1 MSLSPKLTRP
11 IAVGPY
17 SIGGQNPIVLI
28 GGPCVIESEQK
39 VMGIAEKLKRITSD
53 KGVPFIFKASYDKAN
68 RSSIQSF
75 RGPGLQEGLK
85 ILEKIKTDLDL
96 PILSDIHKEE
106 EVEPA
111 AEVLDILQIPAFL
124 CRQTDLLVKA
134 AHSGKPVNVK
144 KGQFMAPWDMKN
156 VVLKLTQTGNKNV
169 LLGAETTVSAA
180 AATNEI
186 VIGYNATG
194 LGDNYAV
201 IGNTDVTRLYAAQD
215 GAAQLYANGTIQSS
229 DRRIKKNIEEIGY
242 GLDYVMSL
250 RPVTYFKKH
259 PGEYSQDLKDKFY
272 PDGDV
277 RQVRSENEGRR
288 QVGFIAQE
296 VQAVNAHFGVE
307 NNIVAI
313 DEDGFHRMDYEKL
326 VVPVVRGL
334 QELDTVVLEL
344 KATVQ
349 ARDAVIATQ
358 QAQLEAMLARV
369 AALERQF
376 TE

>member
-156 VVLKLTQTGNKNV
+156 VVNKLEESGNKNILLTERGATFGYNNLVVDMRSLV
-169 LLGAETTVSAA
+169 LMRDYGYPVIFDSTHSLQQPGGQGTKSGGQREMIPDLARGAVAVGCDALFMEIHTDPDKALSDGPNMLKLNLLPELLEQLITLD
-180 AATNEI
+180 EI
-186 VIGYNATG
+186 VRG
-194 LGDNYAV
+194 
-201 IGNTDVTRLYAAQD
+201 Q
-215 GAAQLYANGTIQSS
+215 TIQ
-229 DRRIKKNIEEIGY
+229 N
-242 GLDYVMSL
+242 
-250 RPVTYFKKH
+250 P
-259 PGEYSQDLKDKFY
+259 
-272 PDGDV
+272 
-277 RQVRSENEGRR
+277 
-288 QVGFIAQE
+288 
-296 VQAVNAHFGVE
+296 
-307 NNIVAI
+307 
-313 DEDGFHRMDYEKL
+313 
-326 VVPVVRGL
+326 
-334 QELDTVVLEL
+334 
-344 KATVQ
+344 
-349 ARDAVIATQ
+349 
-358 QAQLEAMLARV
+358 
-369 AALERQF
+369 
-376 TE
+376 